1 MRQKLSD
8 AMKDA
13 MRNKEQRRLATV
25 RLILAAIKERDI
37 AARAP
42 GKDQIADD
50 EILQVLAKML
60 KQREESV
67 KIYSDAGREDLAAQ
81 EREEMDVIRTF
92 MPVQM
97 SEDEVREAASAAIS
111 ETGAAG
117 MKDMGKVIGV
127 LKERFPGQMD
137 FGKASGIVKS
147 LLG

>member
-13 MRNKEQRRLATV
+13 MRNKDQRRLATV

-42 GKDQIADD
+42 GKEQIADD

-60 KQREESV
+60 KQREESM
-67 KIYSDAGREDLAAQ
+67 KIYADAGRDDLATQ

-97 SEDEVREAASAAIS
+97 SDDEVRQAASAAIS

-117 MKDMGKVIGV
+117 IKDMGKVIGV